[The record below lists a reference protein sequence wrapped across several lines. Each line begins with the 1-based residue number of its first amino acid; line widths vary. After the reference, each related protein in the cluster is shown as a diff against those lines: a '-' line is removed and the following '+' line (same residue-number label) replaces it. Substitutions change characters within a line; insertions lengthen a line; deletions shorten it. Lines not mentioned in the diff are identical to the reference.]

1 MCNAYSHLFP
11 PLSFLTSFYSPGNRF
26 RITRRYWILIRIITF
41 SFRLYRGSIL
51 LLSLRFFFIF
61 HCLRNNFFLW
71 DSLSD
76 SSCKYNLERQ
86 FKTLSMIFKI
96 VTELTII
103 RIPDIQRQEGPRI
116 NGGASARELISRR
129 RSGGRGVH
137 DSSRPAIICTR
148 PIGHVIWIF
157 EMVVLPVQQAGRLPS
172 SRYWDGFNSHRAA
185 CTRLIWPHLRR
196 GTKIPVNWP

>member
-1 MCNAYSHLFP
+1 MCNACSHLFP
-11 PLSFLTSFYSPGNRF
+11 RYRFWRLFAHQGTDFGLQGGIGYWFELLHFLSV
-26 RITRRYWILIRIITF
+26 
-41 SFRLYRGSIL
+41 YRGSIL

-96 VTELTII
+96 VAELTII
-103 RIPDIQRQEGPRI
+103 RIPDIQRQEGSRI

-157 EMVVLPVQQAGRLPS
+157 EMVVLPVRQAGRLPS